1 LRGLAPEIP
10 LNRRLFAASAL
21 AATFAALLAVPVLP
35 VHAAEFKPYDNAAF
49 NALQAAGKPVVIHV
63 HADWCPT
70 CKLQAL
76 ILTDLFKSPSFRDYT
91 VLRVD
96 FDTQQDVRKA
106 LRVGAQS
113 TLIVY
118 RGRNE
123 VARSVGDTSKDSINA
138 ALRKAAS

>member
-1 LRGLAPEIP
+1 

-21 AATFAALLAVPVLP
+21 AATFAALLAVPVP
-35 VHAAEFKPYDNAAF
+35 PTHAAELKPYDKASF
-49 NALQAAGKPVVIHV
+49 DALQAAGKPVVVHV
-63 HADWCPT
+63 HANWCPT
-70 CKLQAL
+70 CKLQDL
-76 ILTDLFKSPSFRDYT
+76 ILADLFKGSSFRDYT

-106 LRVGAQS
+106 LRVKEQS

-123 VARSVGDTSKDSINA
+123 VARSVGDTSKDSISA
-138 ALRKAAS
+138 GLRKAAS